1 MCKFCEIGKDKG
13 YNRMIHS
20 KINLGKLGSLYYGL
34 YLNDKNTIDIEVETD
49 SDLLGKSKQLQIL
62 YCTMCGRCIDVCHQ
76 DALNYENRLKKLL

>member
-1 MCKFCEIGKDKG
+1 MCKFCKIDKDKG
-13 YNRMIHS
+13 YNRMINS

-62 YCTMCGRCIDVCHQ
+62 YCPICGR
-76 DALNYENRLKKLL
+76 KLVEE

>member
-1 MCKFCEIGKDKG
+1 MCKFCKIDKDKG

-49 SDLLGKSKQLQIL
+49 SDLLGKK
-62 YCTMCGRCIDVCHQ
+62 
-76 DALNYENRLKKLL
+76 

>member
-1 MCKFCEIGKDKG
+1 MCKFCEIDKDKG

-34 YLNDKNTIDIEVETD
+34 YLNDKNTIDIELETD

-62 YCTMCGRCIDVCHQ
+62 YCPMCGRELSHSDN
-76 DALNYENRLKKLL
+76 AE